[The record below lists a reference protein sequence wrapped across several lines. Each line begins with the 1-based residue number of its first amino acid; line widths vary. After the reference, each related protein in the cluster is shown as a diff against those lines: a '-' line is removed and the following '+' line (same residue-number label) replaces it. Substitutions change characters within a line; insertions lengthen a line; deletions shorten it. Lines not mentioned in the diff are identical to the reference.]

1 MMRRLLV
8 LCALVF
14 GLSVISVAQDDKL
27 NEMFG
32 TAEAC
37 REYNGQILELSKFF
51 LENSLASE
59 TEGVKSLM
67 KAIPQVLVKWAI
79 NSSDVMIEL
88 DGPAVMFAEKEE
100 TVPYMIAYIAAS
112 AEYLLEHQQ
121 RSLDVSGRV
130 AVVERLLGFYELNK
144 QYTGKSNVLEKYIKA
159 RLNGRLKESVIEDFT
174 NK

>member
-51 LENSLASE
+51 LENSLASD
-59 TEGVKSLM
+59 TEGVKNLM
-67 KAIPQVLVKWAI
+67 KAILLILLPVRSIFWNI
-79 NSSDVMIEL
+79 N
-88 DGPAVMFAEKEE
+88 
-100 TVPYMIAYIAAS
+100 
-112 AEYLLEHQQ
+112 
-121 RSLDVSGRV
+121 
-130 AVVERLLGFYELNK
+130 
-144 QYTGKSNVLEKYIKA
+144 
-159 RLNGRLKESVIEDFT
+159 NGRLMCLGVWLSWNDCWDFMS
-174 NK
+174 